1 MNNNYKCIIFDCDG
15 VLVDS
20 ESISAKVFRD
30 MLSELGCNLDF
41 ETILEQIT
49 GTSMKA
55 NLNYFAECLGKDLPC
70 NFEKEFRA
78 RSYEA
83 FKTDL
88 KPIPGVHNLI
98 DKIKVPIGV
107 ASSGP
112 AAKIKLNLTTTG
124 LIDKFGDH
132 IFSCYDIN
140 SWKPEPDIY
149 LHAAKQL
156 GFSAKD
162 CAVIEDSETGVIS
175 AIKGGFDVYALAA
188 ETQINT
194 FTELGAT
201 VFFNMEELGNL
212 LKID

>member
-1 MNNNYKCIIFDCDG
+1 MDNNYKCIIFDCDG

-20 ESISAKVFRD
+20 EAISAKVFRG

-41 ETILEQIT
+41 ATILEQIT

-112 AAKIKLNLTTTG
+112 VAKIKLNLSTTG

-156 GFSAKD
+156 GFQPEE
-162 CAVIEDSETGVIS
+162 CVVVEDSFTGVK
-175 AIKGGFDVYALAA
+175 AATAGGFNVYALG
-188 ETQINT
+188 NNSMNDK
-194 FTELGAT
+194 FRSLGAT
-201 VFFNMEELGNL
+201 IFSDMQELGNL
-212 LKID
+212 LDID